1 MNYFAHGR
9 HYVESP
15 YMLAGTA
22 LPDWLSVVDRRV
34 RIRPKHV
41 ELLIDADDGRLA
53 DLARGVQQHHQDDA
67 WFHATP
73 KFTEL
78 SWEFTARARRE
89 LPQDEGFRPSFL
101 GHILVE
107 ILLDAVL
114 IEEDPQQLEAYYAA
128 VDSLDAEA
136 VEQLVGQLAGRPVE
150 RIAEL
155 LPLFSRERFLSDYA
169 SDEKL
174 CFRLNQVMRRV
185 GLPTLPEGF
194 RTMLP
199 NAREQVRRS
208 RTELLTRPAPHSPHT
223 TTTHTQGE

>member
-9 HYVESP
+9 HYVENP

-22 LPDWLSVVDRRV
+22 LPDWLSVVNRRV
-34 RIRPKHV
+34 RIRPKQV
-41 ELLIDADDGRLA
+41 EPLIEAGDQRLA
-53 DLARGVQQHHQDDA
+53 ALARGVKQHHEDDA

-78 SWEFTARARRE
+78 SWEFTDRARRA

-107 ILLDAVL
+107 ILLDSVL
-114 IEEDPQQLEAYYAA
+114 IEEAPQRLEAYYAA
-128 VDSLDAEA
+128 VDSLDAQA

-199 NAREQVRRS
+199 EARVQVGRFRS
-208 RTELLTRPAPHSPHT
+208 ELLTPPAARIQYT

>member
-15 YMLAGTA
+15 YILAGTA

-41 ELLIDADDGRLA
+41 EPLIDASDGRLA
-53 DLARGVQQHHQDDA
+53 DLARGVKQHHQDDA

-78 SWEFTARARRE
+78 SWEFTDRARRE

-107 ILLDAVL
+107 LLLDSVL
-114 IEEDPQQLEAYYAA
+114 IDEDPQQLEAYYTA

-194 RTMLP
+194 RTILP
-199 NAREQVRRS
+199 DARDEVRRF
-208 RTELLTRPAPHSPHT
+208 RTELLTPPAPRGPTT